1 MREHRLRIG
10 QFVTLRR
17 DLARLAAAGSY
28 EIVGL
33 VPHTDGEPRYRVQS
47 PYEDHARVVDETDLT
62 FSAEAETSG
71 SAGERQS
78 HDISIASAKSAKMT
92 KRRFR

>member
-1 MREHRLRIG
+1 MRVHQFQVG
-10 QFVTLRR
+10 QFVTLSH
-17 DLARLAAAGSY
+17 DLARRAAAGPY

-33 VPHTDGEPRYRVQS
+33 VPTMDGEPRYRVPS
-47 PYEDHARVVDETDLT
+47 PYEDHARVVEESDLT

-71 SAGERQS
+71 STWERQS
-78 HDISIASAKSAKMT
+78 HDISIASANSAKVA

>member
-1 MREHRLRIG
+1 MRGHQLRVG
-10 QFVTLRR
+10 QFVTLSH
-17 DLARLAAAGSY
+17 DLARRAAAGPY

-33 VPHTDGEPRYRVQS
+33 IPLMDGEPRYRVQS
-47 PYEDHARVVDETDLT
+47 PYEDHARVVEESDLT

-71 SAGERQS
+71 SIGKRHS
-78 HDISIASAKSAKMT
+78 HDISIASAKSAKVA